1 MFLRPPTGMALSHA
15 APGQVVDLLGST
27 VPSAQT
33 LALFKSRQLE
43 VMRLVLPAGKAVPS
57 HQVAGEITVQ
67 CLEGSFEF
75 TAEGLTQ
82 VMRAGQL
89 LHLAGGAEHSLVA
102 LEDACA
108 LVTIVLH
115 K

>member
-1 MFLRPPTGMALSHA
+1 MALSHA
-15 APGQVVDLLGST
+15 APGQVVDLLGSN

-33 LALFKSRQLE
+33 LALFESSELE
-43 VMRLVLPAGKAVPS
+43 VMRLVLPAGKTVPP

-75 TAEGLTQ
+75 TAAGRTQ

-89 LHLAGGAEHSLVA
+89 MHLSGGTAHSLVA
-102 LEDACA
+102 LEDASA

>member
-1 MFLRPPTGMALSHA
+1 MALAHA

-33 LALFKSRQLE
+33 LALFKSAELE
-43 VMRLVLPAGKAVPS
+43 VMRLVLRAGKAVPS
-57 HQVAGEITVQ
+57 HHVAGEITVQ

-75 TAEGLTQ
+75 IVEGRTQ

-89 LHLAGGAEHSLVA
+89 LHLSGGAEHSLVA
-102 LEDACA
+102 LEDAGA
-108 LVTIVLH
+108 LVTIVLR

>member
-1 MFLRPPTGMALSHA
+1 MP
-15 APGQVVDLLGST
+15 ST
-27 VPSAQT
+27 QT
-33 LALFKSRQLE
+33 LALFKSSELE
-43 VMRLVLPAGKAVPS
+43 VMRLILPAGKAVPS

-75 TAEGLTQ
+75 TAESRTQ
-82 VMRAGQL
+82 IMRAGQL
-89 LHLAGGAEHSLVA
+89 LHLSGGAQHSLVA
-102 LEDACA
+102 LEDASA

>member
-1 MFLRPPTGMALSHA
+1 MALSHA
-15 APGQVVDLLGST
+15 APGQVVDILGST
-27 VPSAQT
+27 VPSTQT
-33 LALFKSRQLE
+33 LALFKSSELE
-43 VMRLVLPAGKAVPS
+43 VMRLILPAGKAVPS

-75 TAEGLTQ
+75 TAEGRAQ
-82 VMRAGQL
+82 IMRAGQL
-89 LHLAGGAEHSLVA
+89 LHLSGGAQHSLVA
-102 LEDACA
+102 LEDASA

>member
-1 MFLRPPTGMALSHA
+1 MALSHA
-15 APGQVVDLLGST
+15 ALGQAVDLLGST

-33 LALFKSRQLE
+33 LVLFKSRQLE
-43 VMRLVLPAGKAVPS
+43 VMRLVLPAGKAIPS

-67 CLEGSFEF
+67 FLEGSFEF

-89 LHLAGGAEHSLVA
+89 LHLAGGAEHGLVA

>member
-1 MFLRPPTGMALSHA
+1 MALSHA
-15 APGQVVDLLGST
+15 APGQVVDILGSA

-33 LALFKSRQLE
+33 LALFKSSELE
-43 VMRLVLPAGKAVPS
+43 VMRLILPAGKVVPS

-75 TAEGLTQ
+75 TAEGRTQ
-82 VMRAGQL
+82 LMRAGQL
-89 LHLAGGAEHSLVA
+89 LHLSGGAEHSLVA
-102 LEDACA
+102 LEDASA

>member
-1 MFLRPPTGMALSHA
+1 
-15 APGQVVDLLGST
+15 
-27 VPSAQT
+27 
-33 LALFKSRQLE
+33 
-43 VMRLVLPAGKAVPS
+43 MRLILPAGKAVPS